1 MKKAIILIAACMLL
15 FSGCERKTE
24 VSTESSKPEVLS
36 ESSKPE
42 VPNVSSKPEILTE
55 NSGEVKDVREVIYKV
70 ENGRDDIYAGPIE
83 FPLEPEWAGLP
94 SCMQP
99 IASEEEAREMGQE
112 MLEAFWEKG
121 RFPDFALWGIIHFT
135 KINVWRFEYSN
146 TIMDTDEAMGRLGSV
161 LYVAID
167 GSTGDIVQIWIEE

>member
-1 MKKAIILIAACMLL
+1 MKKAFILIAACMLL
-15 FSGCERKTE
+15 FSGCERKAE
-24 VSTESSKPEVLS
+24 VPTESSKPEVLS
-36 ESSKPE
+36 ESNKPE

-55 NSGEVKDVREVIYKV
+55 NSGEVKDVREVEFIV
-70 ENGRDDIYAGPIE
+70 NEWADTLVGPIE

-121 RFPDFALWGIIHFT
+121 KFPDFVLYGIVHF
-135 KINVWRFEYSN
+135 KKDDIWRFDYSV
-146 TIMDTDEAMGRLGSV
+146 DDSELAEGAMLLCSV